1 MALQLNGVCGVD
13 NKSLRCIRSGAL
25 PGLRWKSVMVWSA
38 TALVSALTSV
48 LTGCSLAPTQTGHEH
63 DYPAEAVTQSPWA
76 QASQPEGLAPLP
88 WRNHHFPGKQITHFQ
103 YQRLDGRDAVEA
115 QADSSASLLRQVLRV
130 EPERLGALKFSWKV
144 PALIT
149 DADMTQRDADDS
161 PVRVMLAFDGDR
173 SKLSTRNAMM
183 SELARALT
191 GEDLP
196 YATLV
201 YVWSN
206 KLPQDS
212 TLNSPRSDRIR
223 KIVLE
228 SGPTHLGQWLNYERD
243 IRADYQ
249 RCFGEAPGP
258 LIGVAIMTDT
268 DNTRSHSQAWYGP
281 VQLQLKPTAKP

>member
-1 MALQLNGVCGVD
+1 VD
-13 NKSLRCIRSGAL
+13 NNFPRCLRTGSILGISQ
-25 PGLRWKSVMVWSA
+25 KSVMAGSA
-38 TALVSALTSV
+38 ALLALALS
-48 LTGCSLAPTQTGHEH
+48 GCSLAPTQHGHDH
-63 DYPAEAVTQSPWA
+63 DYSAEAVTQSPWA

-88 WRNHHFPGKQITHFQ
+88 WRNHHFPSKQVTHFQ

-115 QADSSASLLRQVLRV
+115 QADASASLLRQVLQV
-130 EPERLGALKFSWKV
+130 EPERLGTLKFSWKV

-212 TLNSPRSDRIR
+212 TLHSPRSDRIR

-228 SGPTHLGQWLNYERD
+228 SGPEHLGQWRDYERD

-249 RCFGEAPGP
+249 RCFGEAPGR
-258 LIGVAIMTDT
+258 LIGVALMTDT
-268 DNTRSHSQAWYGP
+268 DNTRAHSQAWYGP
-281 VQLQLKPTAKP
+281 VHLQLKPAAKP

>member
-1 MALQLNGVCGVD
+1 VD
-13 NKSLRCIRSGAL
+13 NNFLRCIGSGSIRGFRRTSIL
-25 PGLRWKSVMVWSA
+25 IGGLAILASA
-38 TALVSALTSV
+38 
-48 LTGCSLAPTQTGHEH
+48 LTGCSLAPTQHGHDH
-63 DYPAEAVTQSPWA
+63 DYSAEAVTQSPWA
-76 QASQPEGLAPLP
+76 QASQPEGLAPQP
-88 WRNHHFPGKQITHFQ
+88 WHNHHFPGKQITHFQ

-115 QADSSASLLRQVLRV
+115 QADASASLLRQVLRV
-130 EPERLGALKFSWKV
+130 EPERLGTLKFSWKV

-149 DADMTQRDADDS
+149 EADMTQRDTDDS

-196 YATLV
+196 YATLI

-212 TLNSPRSDRIR
+212 TLHSPRSDRVR

-228 SGPTHLGQWLNYERD
+228 SGPEHLGQWLDYERD
-243 IRADYQ
+243 IRADYL

-258 LIGVAIMTDT
+258 LIGVALMTDP
-268 DNTRSHSQAWYGP
+268 DNTRTHSQAWYGP
-281 VQLQLKPTAKP
+281 VHLQLKPAAKP

>member
-1 MALQLNGVCGVD
+1 MAAKGA
-13 NKSLRCIRSGAL
+13 SLLAL
-25 PGLRWKSVMVWSA
+25 
-38 TALVSALTSV
+38 ALA
-48 LTGCSLAPTQTGHEH
+48 LTGCGLAPTQHGHDH
-63 DYPAEAVTQSPWA
+63 DYPADAVTQSPWA
-76 QASQPEGLAPLP
+76 QASQPEGIAPQP

-115 QADSSASLLRQVLRV
+115 QADASASLLRQVLRV

-149 DADMTQRDADDS
+149 EADMTQRDADDS

-206 KLPQDS
+206 KLPQNS

-228 SGPTHLGQWLNYERD
+228 SGPAHLGQWLSYERD
-243 IRADYQ
+243 IRADYE
-249 RCFGEAPGP
+249 RCYGEAPGP

-281 VQLQLKPTAKP
+281 VQLQLRSVTKP